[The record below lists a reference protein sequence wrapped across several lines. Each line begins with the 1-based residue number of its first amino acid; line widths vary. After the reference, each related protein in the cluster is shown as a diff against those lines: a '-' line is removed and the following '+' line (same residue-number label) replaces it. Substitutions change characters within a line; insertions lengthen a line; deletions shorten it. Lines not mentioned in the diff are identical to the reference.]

1 MSTDEIRDWTSKG
14 NVFLAY
20 SQDSFR
26 FSVLDRPDVCV
37 LSEERV
43 CLEVEWAPQPAHY
56 VSLVTP
62 VSSEWNAWAC

>member
-1 MSTDEIRDWTSKG
+1 MTFFFFFWRGIFPCR
-14 NVFLAY
+14 
-20 SQDSFR
+20 DSFL
-26 FSVLDRPDVCV
+26 FSVLDQADVCA

-43 CLEVEWAPQPAHY
+43 CLDVEWAPQPAHY